1 MVLLWLLDHFVK
13 MSIGGMAGVLE
24 NIDLKSSRAV

>member
-13 MSIGGMAGVLE
+13 MSIGGMAGVLK
-24 NIDLKSSRAV
+24 NTDLKTNRAV